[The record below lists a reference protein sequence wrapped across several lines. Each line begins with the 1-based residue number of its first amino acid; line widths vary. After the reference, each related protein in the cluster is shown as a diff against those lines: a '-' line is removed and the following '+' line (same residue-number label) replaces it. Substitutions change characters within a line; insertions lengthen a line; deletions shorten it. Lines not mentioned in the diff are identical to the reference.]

1 VAVLAVK
8 IASGLEPVETLAGA
22 RNIGLE
28 GCPAGMSEEAE
39 NKRWKERTGCEPNN
53 NTTALG
59 TMLILVGRDRSGE
72 VVLTRG

>member
-1 VAVLAVK
+1 VK

-39 NKRWKERTGCEPNN
+39 NKKKRKVERTYR
-53 NTTALG
+53 L
-59 TMLILVGRDRSGE
+59 
-72 VVLTRG
+72 